1 MRFASAR
8 LVLLTSFVSLLSA
21 QQPRPSQDELLEQK
35 LQSPFLKNAAWHTD
49 WQLARREATASK
61 KLIFGYFTT
70 VNY

>member
-1 MRFASAR
+1 MRFACAH
-8 LVLLTSFVSLLSA
+8 LVLLTSLVSLLSA

-35 LQSPFLKNAAWHTD
+35 LQSPFLQNATWLTD
-49 WQLARREATASK
+49 WQVARATATASK